1 MNLKKLE
8 IINSYKRIQK
18 ILQAG
23 NYFSGQYLKFC
34 YIKNTNL
41 DPNLKLL
48 ISVPKRKV
56 KLAVNR
62 NKIKRRIK
70 EFYLQENN
78 TKDYYAEVIIIYKY
92 LKPVKYV
99 KLEKDMLLF
108 KKTILDI

>member
-1 MNLKKLE
+1 MSSKKLE
-8 IINSYKRIQK
+8 IINSYKSIQK
-18 ILQAG
+18 ILETG

-34 YIKNTNL
+34 YIKDPNL
-41 DPNLKLL
+41 GPNLKLL
-48 ISVPKRKV
+48 ISVPKRKI

-70 EFYLQENN
+70 EFYLKENN
-78 TKDYYAEVIIIYKY
+78 QNNYHAKVIVIYKY
-92 LKPVKYV
+92 LKPVKYI